1 MTAIVHYGDAWELA
15 LTLEPGSID
24 CIVTS
29 PPYFK
34 LRDYGHPG
42 QFGLEP
48 TPQEY
53 VAKLVDLFA
62 RLRPALKDE
71 GTVWLNLGDS
81 YAGSWGAQSRGGP
94 SLAPKGPSAVQIA
107 AAPKLGANTGSL
119 ARTPGLKPKDLL
131 GLPWRVA
138 FALQEQGWYLRS
150 DIIWAKANPMPE
162 SVTDRPTKSHEY
174 VFLLSQEQAVLRRP
188 GWDERTRAERP
199 GSLPQGQ
206 DRGGRTNRSAATR
219 QAL

>member
-1 MTAIVHYGDAWELA
+1 MTPGNWPP
-15 LTLEPGSID
+15 LEPASID

-29 PPYFK
+29 PPYWG
-34 LRDYGHPG
+34 LRDYGHAG

-94 SLAPKGPSAVQIA
+94 SSTPKGLSAVQIA
-107 AAPKLGANTGSL
+107 AAPKHQS
-119 ARTPGLKPKDLL
+119 
-131 GLPWRVA
+131 
-138 FALQEQGWYLRS
+138 E
-150 DIIWAKANPMPE
+150 
-162 SVTDRPTKSHEY
+162 H
-174 VFLLSQEQAVLRRP
+174 
-188 GWDERTRAERP
+188 
-199 GSLPQGQ
+199 
-206 DRGGRTNRSAATR
+206 R
-219 QAL
+219 QPS